1 MRALLVTI
9 TASLLLL
16 AACGGQTTSNNP
28 GPGSNNGP
36 VAVTLTDSR
45 VVPGQTTVKAGLV
58 TFSVKNTGTLAHE
71 LVVVKTDVAQDKIP
85 ANAEE
90 AGKMSE
96 EGSLGESGDLASGT
110 AKDFTLTLTP
120 GKYVLMCNEAGH
132 YAMGMHIA
140 FEVK

>member
-36 VAVTLTDSR
+36 VAVTLTDTG
-45 VVPGQTTVKAGLV
+45 VAIGQTTVNAGAV
-58 TFSVKNTGTLAHE
+58 TFSVKNIGTINHE
-71 LVVVKTDVAQDKIP
+71 LVVVKTDVAADKIQADP
-85 ANAEE
+85 AAP
-90 AGKMSE
+90 GKMSE
-96 EGSLGESGDLASGT
+96 DGSLGESGDMEAGT
-110 AKDFTLTLTP
+110 AKDFILTLTP
-120 GKYVLMCNEAGH
+120 GKYVLMCNQPGH
-132 YAMGMHIA
+132 YMIGMHIA